1 MDVTM
6 KTNNGGVYVVWTVF
20 QRRAQ
25 SLGMMLDMD
34 VRYYHYGW
42 EEKGKVFKA
51 MAHLMKFTAT
61 LRDLLRSRPRVV
73 MLQLA
78 PTTLLY
84 AAAAYRLL
92 TGASYVADCHNTMI
106 YDDHWIR
113 WPFAR
118 ALLRRS
124 LVTIVHNTDV
134 QREADAIGI
143 SSTILR
149 DPLPVMEVPDGL
161 LQVGGIDLDGTLY
174 VIIPGSMAP
183 DEPIGELFEAAATLP
198 DVLFVMTWYA
208 HKLPEAFRDK
218 APANVRFTGF
228 LDEPEF
234 NTLYAKANAAIV
246 LTTREGTQPSG
257 ASEAI
262 AFGVPLVVSDIA
274 TTRRLYGDSPV
285 YVDNSAFSIAA
296 GVKQAVETHDEVA
309 TRVVGLRD
317 DLRDEA
323 RRQVNELKMLID
335 GVSHD

>member
-1 MDVTM
+1 MM
-6 KTNNGGVYVVWTVF
+6 NKNNANVYVVWTVF

-25 SLGMMLDMD
+25 SLGAMLDMD
-34 VRYYHYGW
+34 VRYYHYAW

-51 MAHLMKFTAT
+51 MAHLMKFAAT
-61 LRDLLRSRPRVV
+61 LRDLLRLRPRVV

-84 AAAAYRLL
+84 AAATYRLL

-118 ALLRRS
+118 ALLRRA

-134 QREADAIGI
+134 QREAERIGI
-143 SSTILR
+143 PSTILR
-149 DPLPVMEVPDGL
+149 DPLPVMDVPEDVS
-161 LQVGGIDLDGTLY
+161 QVADIDLDNTSY

-183 DEPIGELFEAAATLP
+183 DEPIGELFEAAASTP
-198 DVLFVMTWYA
+198 DMLFVMTWYA
-208 HKLPEAFRDK
+208 HKLPEAFRGK
-218 APANVRFTGF
+218 APENIRFTGF

-234 NTLYAKANAAIV
+234 NALYAKANVAIV

-262 AFGVPLVVSDIA
+262 ALGVPLVVSDIA
-274 TTRRLYGDSPV
+274 TTRRLYGDAPV
-285 YVDNSAFSIAA
+285 YVDNSASSIAS
-296 GVKQAVETHDEVA
+296 GVKQAVEAHDEVA
-309 TRVVGLRD
+309 ARVASLRD
-317 DLRDEA
+317 DLRNEA
-323 RRQVNELKMLID
+323 QRQVDELKTRID
-335 GVSHD
+335 GVDRD